1 MRGDVHVRF
10 GGRAEETDHADEA
23 GTAPRPDPYT
33 YIRTWEGWAYLAVVL
48 DVHTR
53 RIVGWQLASH
63 MRQSLVS
70 DAFEMALSAR
80 LEHADGLVAHSDNGA
95 QGGFKGSSQ
104 HRLPE
109 PSVAVRRAL
118 LPAFSSR
125 ESCAVDC

>member
-1 MRGDVHVRF
+1 MKIVRRRWWILLVIVIVVA
-10 GGRAEETDHADEA
+10 GGA
-23 GTAPRPDPYT
+23 TA
-33 YIRTWEGWAYLAVVL
+33 AVLLLTGSKAQAV
-48 DVHTR
+48 
-53 RIVGWQLASH
+53 
-63 MRQSLVS
+63 
-70 DAFEMALSAR
+70 
-80 LEHADGLVAHSDNGA
+80 